1 MPSRSA
7 PRRWRTRRL
16 LDVYLEEARR
26 VTDGARR
33 EETRERG
40 GRPRAGKIAPERVRE
55 LVEPHLFFVVQ
66 MAGEYRSRDIPFE
79 DVLAEGN
86 AGLVEAAHHYDPSHN
101 VKFLT
106 YASWWIRKRILDL
119 LGREGKA
126 VRLTR
131 YARDRRRQV
140 RQALDGLRA
149 ELGREPTSEEIAD
162 ALGLPAEKVR
172 EESGGVVVM
181 SIDGASQASDGIPMQ
196 ERLPDRLAHTP
207 EEALLREQTR
217 RQVLKEVARLP
228 QRERIVI
235 LNRFGL
241 DGTEARTF
249 EELGRILGVSRE
261 RARQLEAE
269 ALRKLRR
276 RLQRRFS
283 GSRPS
288 RPGSRPA
295 P

>member
-1 MPSRSA
+1 MSVPSRFA
-7 PRRWRTRRL
+7 RRDTRARRL

-26 VTDGARR
+26 VTDCARGDEDAGR
-33 EETRERG
+33 KK
-40 GRPRAGKIAPERVRE
+40 RPRAGRLAPERVRE

-140 RQALDGLRA
+140 RQAIDELRA
-149 ELGREPTSEEIAD
+149 ELGREPTDEEVAQ
-162 ALGLPAEKVR
+162 ALGIPGERVR
-172 EESGGVVVM
+172 DEAAGVVVL
-181 SIDGASQASDGIPMQ
+181 SIDGAPAAGEGVPME
-196 ERLPDRLAHTP
+196 ERLGDPERPTP
-207 EEALLREQTR
+207 EDAVLADQMR

-241 DGTEARTF
+241 DGMEARTF
-249 EELGRILGVSRE
+249 EELGAILGVSRE
-261 RARQLEAE
+261 RARQLETE

-276 RLQRRFS
+276 RLRRRFS
-283 GSRPS
+283 PRP
-288 RPGSRPA
+288 PRPA
-295 P
+295 AP